1 MARINLAPEVICD
14 AGPLIHLDELGC
26 LDLLTDFSAVLV
38 PEIVWE
44 EVRHHRPDVLGRPA
58 PKLTCVQVS
67 LPDEARLT
75 TLIRLLSLD
84 AGEQAALALMLQHP
98 QAILLTD
105 DAAAR
110 LAAEQL
116 GLRVHGT
123 LGIEA
128 ASDSARSAHTGRGT
142 CFTTSCARAVFIA
155 HPTRPAERNECSSAT
170 GIWSSLMADG
180 SQRLDVGLF
189 DFHRHRHSS
198 IGAYTPW
205 PELHRVSSSAT
216 DDWPLT
222 TNQNPQSTIRNP
234 QLVIAACLCLHKSLF
249 HPR

>member
-1 MARINLAPEVICD
+1 MLTWMSSDVWICSQ
-14 AGPLIHLDELGC
+14 
-26 LDLLTDFSAVLV
+26 TSVLCSYRR
-38 PEIVWE
+38 IVWE
-44 EVRHHRPDVLGRPA
+44 EVRHQRPDVLGRPA

-98 QAILLTD
+98 EAILLTD

-128 ASDSARSAHTGRGT
+128 RAIRRGQRTPEEVLALLQAVPEQSSLHIRRDLLNAMSARVQQEFG
-142 CFTTSCARAVFIA
+142 
-155 HPTRPAERNECSSAT
+155 
-170 GIWSSLMADG
+170 
-180 SQRLDVGLF
+180 
-189 DFHRHRHSS
+189 
-198 IGAYTPW
+198 
-205 PELHRVSSSAT
+205 
-216 DDWPLT
+216 
-222 TNQNPQSTIRNP
+222 
-234 QLVIAACLCLHKSLF
+234 
-249 HPR
+249 PR